1 MPFNPRA
8 DYADTMTVDSSQLS
22 TTRIPVAACQHN
34 RTQHGW
40 HFLRSLDQRAAS
52 STQISPLQKHYPS
65 PPRPTAFIFLV
76 NHLCITLQSPHQ
88 SLDSRIASGAL
99 PTNLDIA
106 TPTSTAPPEVGPGAQ
121 GIPSPG
127 QRARSVL
134 DGMAVCEVAWHEG
147 ASLPET
153 LYACLYLHPT
163 AFSAVLKGLGWEV
176 PALASVGGVHPKL
189 DLRIKEGEHA
199 GTAPAHFSWRNY
211 CLVLY
216 YRLYRCD
223 QTRVL

>member
-1 MPFNPRA
+1 
-8 DYADTMTVDSSQLS
+8 MTDDSSQLS
-22 TTRIPVAACQHN
+22 TSRLLLRPANTTEP
-34 RTQHGW
+34 QHGW
-40 HFLRSLDQRAAS
+40 HFLRSVEQRAAS
-52 STQISPLQKHYPS
+52 STHISPLQKHYPS
-65 PPRPTAFIFLV
+65 PPRSTAFIFLV
-76 NHLCITLQSPHQ
+76 NHLRITSQSPHQ

-106 TPTSTAPPEVGPGAQ
+106 TPTSTALAEVGSGAQ
-121 GIPSPG
+121 GTPSPG
-127 QRARSVL
+127 QRVRSVL

-163 AFSAVLKGLGWEV
+163 VFSAVLEGLGWEL

-199 GTAPAHFSWRNY
+199 GTAPAHF
-211 CLVLY
+211 CPFFTAELLPGVVLPSV
-216 YRLYRCD
+216 
-223 QTRVL
+223 TV